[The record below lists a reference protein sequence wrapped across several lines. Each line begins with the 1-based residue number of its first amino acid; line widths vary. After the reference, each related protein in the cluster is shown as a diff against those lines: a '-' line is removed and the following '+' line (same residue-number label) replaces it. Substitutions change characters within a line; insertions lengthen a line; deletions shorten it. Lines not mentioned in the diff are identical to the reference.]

1 MENNNAESKMPEL
14 KLQCDENGLVLVGN
28 GQTLRGDFTKM
39 LPRIRRGNFQSE
51 LLVKA
56 SKIKGVEGTITVMDC
71 TAGLGEDSI
80 LLAAAGF
87 YVKMYERDNIIAALL
102 RDSLLRAAQIPELN
116 PIVGR
121 MELHEEDSLVALQHL
136 TQVPDVIYLDP
147 MFPSR
152 QKSALVKKKFQM
164 LQQLEQPCEEGDE
177 FIEVA
182 MACKPRKIVIKR
194 PLKGEYLGNRKPDYS
209 INGKTIRYDCIV
221 IPR

>member
-1 MENNNAESKMPEL
+1 MENNNTEL
-14 KLQCDENGLVLVGN
+14 KLQRDENGLALVGN

-56 SKIKGVEGTITVMDC
+56 AKIKGFNGTITVMDC

-87 YVKMYERDNIIAALL
+87 RVKLYERDKIIAALL
-102 RDSLLRAAQIPELN
+102 KDALIRATQVPELK
-116 PIVGR
+116 PIVER
-121 MELHEEDSLVALQHL
+121 MELHEEDSIVALSQL
-136 TQVPDVIYLDP
+136 TEAPDVIYLDP

-177 FIEVA
+177 FLQAAI
-182 MACKPRKIVIKR
+182 ACKPRKIVIKR

-209 INGKTIRYDCIV
+209 ITGKTIRYDCIV
-221 IPR
+221 QCLS

>member
-1 MENNNAESKMPEL
+1 MENNNAEL
-14 KLQCDENGLVLVGN
+14 KLQRDENGLALVGN

-56 SKIKGVEGTITVMDC
+56 SKIKGLDGVTTVMDC

-87 YVKMYERDNIIAALL
+87 MVRMYERDSIIAALL
-102 RDSLLRAAQIPELN
+102 RDSLQRAIEIPELK
-116 PIVGR
+116 PIVER
-121 MELHEEDSLVALQHL
+121 MELYEEDSLKALSHL
-136 TQVPDVIYLDP
+136 NEVPDVIYLDP

-152 QKSALVKKKFQM
+152 KKSALVKKKFQM
-164 LQQLEQPCEEGDE
+164 LQQLEQPCEEGDK
-177 FIEVA
+177 FLQAAI
-182 MACKPRKIVIKR
+182 ACKPRKIVVKR
-194 PLKGEYLGNRKPDYS
+194 PLKGEFLGNRKPDYS

>member
-1 MENNNAESKMPEL
+1 MKMEDKDTKL
-14 KLQCDENGLVLVGN
+14 KLQRDENGLALVGN

-39 LPRIRRGNFQSE
+39 LPRIRRGNLGAE

-56 SKIKGVEGTITVMDC
+56 AKIKGFEGTITVMDC

-87 YVKMYERDNIIAALL
+87 RVKLYERDNIIAALL
-102 RDSLLRAAQIPELN
+102 RDSLIRAAGIPELA
-116 PIVGR
+116 PIVER
-121 MELHEEDSLVALQHL
+121 MELYEEDSLIALSQL
-136 TQVPDVIYLDP
+136 KEVPEVIYLDP

-177 FIEVA
+177 FLQAAI
-182 MACKPRKIVIKR
+182 ACKPKKIVIKR
-194 PLKGEYLGNRKPDYS
+194 PLKGEYLGNYKPDYS

-221 IPR
+221 LLK